1 MLLAHEEH
9 GQDGHHR
16 QHARGQRKQHP
27 EPEKQQRDLDQPGRG
42 EDPRQSDIITARERI
57 APVQIAQPFEQP
69 LGGACPDDIAA
80 PIPLRR
86 ERREEILRGIAQPL
100 DGASLACHF
109 QDKILSGGACRPG
122 AERHFDGHVAEVKL
136 HLLVERRIELHFARR
151 KPGLPQRYGRIL
163 EGERKPL
170 AVHVVPRRNDET
182 QPHGIGRGHFGA
194 HHESLFGVQEFVL
207 CGHGRQRDAQAQNRS
222 QKPERDDEGT
232 SHGDQFQQIPV
243 FKPQEAGEAV
253 TSRTQSR

>member
-1 MLLAHEEH
+1 MLLAHQEH
-9 GQDGHHR
+9 GQNRHHR

-27 EPEKQQRDLDQPGRG
+27 EPEEQQRNLDQPGRG
-42 EDPRQSDIITARERI
+42 QDPRQSNIITARKRI
-57 APVQIAQPFEQP
+57 APVQVTQPFEQS
-69 LGGACPDDIAA
+69 LRGICPDDITT
-80 PIPLRR
+80 PITLRR
-86 ERREEILRGIAQPL
+86 ERRKKILRRIAQSL

-109 QDKILSGGACRPG
+109 QDKILRCGTCRPG
-122 AERHFDGHVAEVKL
+122 ADRHFDGHVAEVKL

-222 QKPERDDEGT
+222 QKPARDDEGT
-232 SHGDQFQQIPV
+232 SHGNQFQQIPL
-243 FKPQEAGEAV
+243 FKSQVAEVAV